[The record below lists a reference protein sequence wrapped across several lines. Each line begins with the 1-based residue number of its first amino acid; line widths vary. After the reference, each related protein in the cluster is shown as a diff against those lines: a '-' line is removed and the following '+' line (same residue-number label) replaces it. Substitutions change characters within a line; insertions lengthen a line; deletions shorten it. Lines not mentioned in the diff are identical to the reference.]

1 MHGVHAHARARAV
14 LWHVRVM
21 ACCELFEARLPTEGK
36 RVANNNNNGHD
47 FNFAVC
53 VPLII
58 QRHSSKTTQTSLSTT
73 SQIDPQSI
81 ILLQARR
88 WERASISR
96 SLHTP

>member
-36 RVANNNNNGHD
+36 RVANNNDHD

-53 VPLII
+53 VPPN
-58 QRHSSKTTQTSLSTT
+58 HTTTLVENHTDIAQYDIADRSTVHHTVT
-73 SQIDPQSI
+73 SQKVGKGVDFS
-81 ILLQARR
+81 
-88 WERASISR
+88 
-96 SLHTP
+96 